1 MNKYPINELISHR
14 EPMILIGGL
23 DDFNNESAT
32 CWLDIDEHSAFY
44 QTDKSGVPAYI
55 GIEYM
60 AQSIAAFAGAK
71 ALEQGKPV
79 QIGFLLGSRKYQQ
92 TQNYFKNGSHLKVK
106 IVELHKESSGLGVY
120 SCEILNQE
128 CMIASAQ
135 VNVFLPPEP
144 QDFVGMSEKQ

>member
-1 MNKYPINELISHR
+1 MNKYPINTLISHR

-23 DDFNNESAT
+23 DDFNDESAT

-71 ALEQGKPV
+71 ALEQGKAV

-92 TQNYFKNGSHLKVK
+92 RQNYFDKGSHLKVK
-106 IVELHKESSGLGVY
+106 IVELHKEPSGLGVY

-128 CMIASAQ
+128 DIIATAQ

>member
-1 MNKYPINELISHR
+1 
-14 EPMILIGGL
+14 MILIDGL
-23 DDFNNESAT
+23 DEFTNDSAT
-32 CWLDIDEHSAFY
+32 CWLDIDEQSAFY
-44 QTDKSGVPAYI
+44 QTDKSAVPAYI

-92 TQNYFKNGSHLKVK
+92 TQNFFKNGSHLKVK
-106 IVELHKESSGLGVY
+106 IVELHNEPSGLGVY

-128 CMIASAQ
+128 DIIASAQ
-135 VNVFLPPEP
+135 VNVFLPPDP
-144 QDFVGMSEKQ
+144 QYFVEMNDK